1 MGGYNFFVTWGNDVN
16 WLPQTVSKAE
26 SHRRSDKRA
35 NDWSISSRHSLQWQI
50 YIYFINSVDKTKSLF
65 ICILFT
71 LHFLMLLFCKSFN
84 LHLTLYTLANI
95 SMHLLHT
102 VLYTFLKGLK
112 RRSCLT
118 VKSSLVVDHFPYSH
132 DLNVWFRADIIR
144 RN

>member
-1 MGGYNFFVTWGNDVN
+1 MIE
-16 WLPQTVSKAE
+16 VSAQDILYSGKFTFIL
-26 SHRRSDKRA
+26 STQLIKPNHC
-35 NDWSISSRHSLQWQI
+35 LYVYCLL
-50 YIYFINSVDKTKSLF
+50 YI
-65 ICILFT
+65 
-71 LHFLMLLFCKSFN
+71 FLMLLFCKSFN

-132 DLNVWFRADIIR
+132 DLNV
-144 RN
+144 